1 MTNQIISQNLKPV
14 NPQSH
19 TFIKSAEGSILVGES
34 PLEVLTWMA
43 RTSDRIKLL
52 DTYAGQVVKFLG
64 GAVKT
69 VEVSTADYDDF
80 VSHLKASG
88 WQLRPQVTSGGF
100 TATRGN

>member
-1 MTNQIISQNLKPV
+1 MLVTV
-14 NPQSH
+14 NPQTH

-43 RTSDRIKLL
+43 RTSERIKLL
-52 DTYAGQVVKFLG
+52 DGYERQTVKFM
-64 GAVKT
+64 GAVVKT
-69 VEVSTADYDDF
+69 VEVSTADYDQF
-80 VSHLKASG
+80 VSHLRQSG